1 MGLLPPIIAFS
12 AISIVCLAFIAVAM
26 AKEEGTGKGILGFV
40 TVIYAL
46 LWGVQNRRRIRIGSF
61 GLDDVTT
68 ILAWSFSM
76 VVVLSLLAD
85 KL

>member
-12 AISIVCLAFIAVAM
+12 VISIVCLAIIAVAM
-26 AKEEGTGKGILGFV
+26 AKEDGVGKGIIGFV
-40 TVIYAL
+40 TVVYAL
-46 LWGVQNRRRIRIGSF
+46 LWGFQHRRRVRIGSF

-68 ILAWSFSM
+68 VLAWSFGT
-76 VVVLSLLAD
+76 VVVLFLLAD

>member
-12 AISIVCLAFIAVAM
+12 AISIVCLAVIAVAM
-26 AKEEGTGKGILGFV
+26 AKDEGTGKGIIGFV

-68 ILAWSFSM
+68 VLAWSLST
-76 VVVLSLLAD
+76 VIVLSLLAD